1 MAPLGPSSL
10 SWFWSILRPVS
21 QSVHLV
27 VEGGD
32 HQCSRVDKSKT
43 STQRD
48 QYMALRTNFFFFLIE
63 VTLLTLLPYI

>member
-21 QSVHLV
+21 HSVHFV
-27 VEGGD
+27 VKGGD
-32 HQCSRVDKSKT
+32 HQCSKVDKSKT

-48 QYMALRTNFFFFLIE
+48 QYMALRAIFLVFFF
-63 VTLLTLLPYI
+63 Y